1 VVVRYMPSVSSR
13 EFGLRTG
20 ELDIIEGLKEE
31 QWMQKIGTFP
41 LVSVKAFAP
50 CEVQMLYF
58 NMTKKPF
65 DDIRVRKA
73 FCYAVA
79 RDEVAAFMGKS
90 LAEPIYSAAL
100 APPAPGALTKEEAE
114 KAGTF
119 PLVSVKA
126 FAPCEVQMLYF
137 NMTKKPFDDLRV
149 RKAFCYAVARDE
161 VAAFMGRSL
170 AEPIYS
176 AALAPPA
183 PGALTKEEAEKA
195 GVVYENNLEK
205 AKQLLAEAGYPNG
218 FETEAIVSE
227 MDSSYR
233 KPMLAL
239 QAQVKKAGI
248 NLKLKVVEHSSF
260 HTLVR
265 QDASPLVYYASWR
278 PNADVYL
285 TRFNHSDSVV
295 AVGKKPDTN
304 FSHYGLVDANGDG
317 KVDSIDTIVE
327 QARWELDAK
336 KQNALWAEA
345 QIQVLKDVSVL
356 PTIKLKYNF
365 PMKSYIDLGCPLEF
379 AWQTYSPQVNEKTR
393 ILAH

>member
-31 QWMQKIGTFP
+31 QWMQKI
-41 LVSVKAFAP
+41 
-50 CEVQMLYF
+50 
-58 NMTKKPF
+58 
-65 DDIRVRKA
+65 
-73 FCYAVA
+73 
-79 RDEVAAFMGKS
+79 
-90 LAEPIYSAAL
+90 
-100 APPAPGALTKEEAE
+100 
-114 KAGTF
+114 GTF